1 MTKRE
6 SHKPAGIRRRPR
18 GEALWNAAAIAGL
31 LAIGLL
37 LGGVAGVY
45 LDRQGILGAPPPQI
59 AEPAPATAPVPRPE
73 PRIMAAG
80 PQVDREALEV
90 QYHEALRQQQE
101 ATALRNT
108 TPNAESGWQGDGP
121 LGGESQ
127 TTLAPSLAPAPALA
141 PALPVVPHDGPAL
154 WQQNAIAVAPAAG
167 KPMIAIVLD
176 DVGVNRRGALN
187 AIELPAPL
195 TLAFM
200 TYADGLAKMTA
211 EARDHGHE
219 LMLHVPMQ
227 PMSETMDPG
236 PNVLRDDLP
245 AAELVQRLGWGLAR
259 FDGYVGVNNH
269 MGSRFTAS
277 PEGMALVMR
286 ELKARGLLFLDSL
299 TAGNSVAGEAAAR
312 SGVPYA
318 VRDVFLDNEPDDLAA
333 IHRQLA
339 ILEQTARQRGYAIGI
354 GHPHDGTVTALQQ
367 WIPEMRARGF
377 ALVPISAIVRHRQQ
391 LAAQHMAGAG

>member
-6 SHKPAGIRRRPR
+6 SHKPARRRRRPQ
-18 GEALWNAAAIAGL
+18 GETLWNAAAIAGL

-37 LGGVAGVY
+37 LGGIAGVY
-45 LDRQGILGAPPPQI
+45 LDRQGILGAPPPSQI
-59 AEPAPATAPVPRPE
+59 AEPAPATAPVPKPE
-73 PRIMAAG
+73 PRVLAAG
-80 PQVDREALEV
+80 PLAGPEVDREALEV
-90 QYHEALRQQQE
+90 QYHEALRQQQA
-101 ATALRNT
+101 ATPLRNAAPST
-108 TPNAESGWQGDGP
+108 ESGWQGDGARGVTEQSVLP
-121 LGGESQ
+121 
-127 TTLAPSLAPAPALA
+127 PALA

-154 WQQNAIAVAPAAG
+154 WQQNAIAVAPSAG

-176 DVGVNRRGALN
+176 DVGVNRRGARN

-200 TYADGLAKMTA
+200 TYADDLAKMTA

-259 FDGYVGVNNH
+259 FDGYVGINNH

-377 ALVPISAIVRHRQQ
+377 ALVPISTIVRHRQQ